1 MAKVAPETLEK
12 MGPGYVMAIVRP
24 PRYRYHDGFRP
35 FMDRTGWMN
44 EPPRAGFTSGVLC
57 LLPKL
62 LLSAP
67 LGQRFAFRM
76 YW

>member
-35 FMDRTGWMN
+35 FMDRTG
-44 EPPRAGFTSGVLC
+44 G
-57 LLPKL
+57 
-62 LLSAP
+62 
-67 LGQRFAFRM
+67 
-76 YW
+76 